1 MAVMLWKWEK
11 NNQKIKKI
19 YSDWANFYLER
30 AGHQNFISDLQVD
43 VCNGVLLA
51 RVIEAVIGEKLT
63 VNSYPKTASQMIDNI
78 EQCLYCLTVKGVN
91 TQGLL
96 AKDIKDGNLKSIL
109 GLFFALSRFKQLQQK
124 TLQEKKENSEGG
136 KNSNHRQAQ
145 TQPSKPTVP
154 PRVSSVSTQQRASIP
169 PIQPPKAI
177 PGSHAASRKQTPD
190 KSSHP
195 RVTVTTAPSQT
206 SRALSQHPKVTVLPS
221 HHQQTEKE
229 KIIDVKHPNQV
240 SLSLSSSSGR
250 RATTGKT
257 RSPTG
262 RSHVKVSAQ
271 IRIAPTVSSVSQ
283 ASTNLK
289 SSTDMASK
297 IPTPKSAKSSQGSKI
312 VPPSTNIRQ
321 MGKVVR
327 STPQPQAHS
336 QGDDE
341 DTGKLV
347 ENGSNI
353 KPPVNINTIPS
364 KKIPN
369 PRSPTPTS
377 RIVVN
382 KVPAAMQQQQQQQ
395 NAKHN
400 NSKNSMLTK
409 LKFFA
414 KENAGNKDKNHAKE
428 KIDSIPK
435 TPPSKLKTKDTKGKA
450 SVKDKCGREIPQR
463 KVNSQSKGGFKTKSE
478 SNSSIGTTGSNTS
491 SSSAMNSPTSSAG
504 PIPGS
509 GIQKKTGQKTI
520 PRPVTGHKA
529 RDSPASQKRELEKP
543 TVGRK
548 ADSRRSSNSS
558 AFSDE
563 SYDTKSSI
571 SSPQTRVKKSSS
583 RLPSPGQR
591 TTSAGGKKLLLIKPK
606 TNTSASSQG
615 SSVPS
620 QGRGIPRPAGS
631 GIKTGLKPPVNYQTL
646 PKKTTVTPA
655 KVAHEQPVEGKEE
668 EESVT
673 RIPSRGGVYST
684 FPGPQKPR
692 MQVKD
697 MSMKETDDD
706 ANKSNDVQVHR
717 IAPKSDIAP
726 GSYSSLPRV
735 TGPSTSY
742 PGSPTPGS
750 CHSPSRGVLE
760 RKPSCQNTATV
771 APFNYTGSRPSS
783 KEFSEIGMHS
793 PHTPESTPGT
803 PCNISVSSGTSES
816 SVIFRP
822 LSDSEEVCTTY
833 TNDKAVTTFGTPK
846 AQRSQKIMAGCQTA
860 GENLEMTVMNVT
872 AETSIGSQSTMETTF
887 DDNVITRLTSSP
899 SKNQKSAQSSPQIT
913 KGTAHGGIKSSISP
927 LLTDM
932 NLLNTSSVLTQTD
945 TMSAYINNTYP
956 FRSNVN
962 RFIPASSLSKLVSSP
977 IRRTISNR
985 SHLSDL
991 QFSEQAI
998 LDECDDVINED
1009 IASGYMSEG
1018 DILQP
1023 SQQLDMTS
1031 GYMSEGGGMMYT
1043 KRLLM
1048 STNPYQDGMTAVR
1061 ECLGQDLDL
1070 SDNDSIGDSSSISSG
1085 ISDTIADISTDEN
1098 FFSSPT
1104 HRRSRRDTKDTGV
1117 KTAGQGL
1124 AARHKEVNNN
1134 EDKDITVTKRQS
1146 DSGNIWRK
1154 PEGRFHGPRSPSESG
1169 DSEDFT
1175 FDERGGMMR
1184 SSAKNSGVR
1193 RNQKLG
1199 GQMCEANGTK
1209 PQRIK
1214 SITDKFEDGKSSS
1227 EKRSQLAMRQH
1238 AGIGKGQNFGYGRRN
1253 GSMAGSNNIGSRLAG
1268 VSKPQ
1273 LTKPGQSAMRE
1284 ADAKSTSAMKAKI
1297 TSPNAQQT
1305 KSFIKP
1311 NAPTGSQLVNSS
1323 TCKGMDKSNG
1333 HVPAISP
1340 VNASNN
1346 AITKSDTR
1354 ARLVSSP
1361 AGPVTLSI
1369 SAVGNQK
1376 IQTTIKS
1383 SDNNVPRS
1391 HSAQYVTNDQK
1402 EDPKSTN
1409 SHLTVASDSE
1419 AMMLKSSKRS
1429 PSILS
1434 VFGRGKAS
1442 SESGRSSGINGQREE
1457 DTIISNP
1464 FASLNMSDKY
1474 IDPINEM
1481 HMRAGMHRGQHL
1493 PGTAYSS
1500 TPYSSST
1507 LPIRGQAAK
1516 KHQSRGGQ
1524 MNLMLRNGVLGPAPA
1539 LQQHTDSGS
1548 IESLD
1553 STNSNLSIMS
1563 KATSERYGLT
1573 SGISSLTRSN
1583 SIRSTLSEKIL
1594 SRPMTLKELDES
1606 VWNRSN
1612 SLANVTD
1619 APSSPTGSTIS
1630 QPAMPSHYPYGQ
1642 LGMVAS
1648 MGRSSSISSSS
1659 GLGLRLRNGVMSLE
1673 DRQRQTL
1680 SVGSYNDPSNPT
1692 GSSLSLSS
1700 SSSIYTPEERSL
1712 LEMRRLKHELERS
1725 QDKVGNLTSQVHTNA
1740 HVVAAFEQSLSSMT
1754 NRLQKLSTTSEQ
1766 KESELQELR
1775 TRIEH
1780 LKDQQSD
1787 REGTLRRHSSA
1798 SRHNST
1804 SSNLSRQQSSESI
1817 SSIGSLNSMSSV
1829 GSAMTDTEIDK
1840 KKKKKNWIPSPTGE
1854 KQTEYRCSTLPAK
1867 LPKDFCVQP
1876 SSENTIDTN
1885 PDLSGKTKGL
1895 GQALTEIRSSF
1906 RSAFSRKKKTSGT
1919 TTDVEDYEGAT
1930 TAVNNMGMKTS
1941 ASTPAI
1947 FDLEQANETID
1958 QLKKQLRERESKLTD
1973 VKLEALNS
1981 QHQVEQLRDQ
1991 MSKLRNEVTT
2001 LKQENDRLARQMQG
2015 RRNLNT
2021 SPSQVSLSSGS
2032 SSTKRLSRESLDR
2045 QRLSF
2050 ASDHSGSLDILL
2062 DDSST
2067 TNGQRITI
2075 AVASGSFDDTKHPEN
2090 NQDGTI
2096 LIGSVGIS
2104 TKTNWDALDSVVR
2117 RIFKEYIL
2125 RIDPATNLGL
2135 STESIH
2141 SYIVGEITR
2150 TKDSDPPMLLPCGY
2164 LVGDNTSITIQL
2176 KGVMQSSPDSLVFET
2191 LIPKPILQR
2200 YISLL
2205 MEHRRIILCGP
2216 SGTGKTFLAQK
2227 LAAHIVQRSG
2237 KEVTDSSIAVYNV
2250 DHKTSKELRQY
2261 LTNLAEQCESD
2272 SPDIAKV
2279 VILDNLH
2286 HVTSLSDVFNGFLS
2300 YKYQRCPYIIGTM
2313 SQASCSTTNLQ
2324 LHHNFRW
2331 VLCAN
2336 HMEPVKGFLGR
2347 YLRRKLVE
2355 NEVGKNMH
2363 NNDLIRI
2370 LDWIPKVWIH
2380 LNKFLETHSSS
2391 DVTIG
2396 PRLFL
2401 SCPVDIPGSQVWFT
2415 DLWNYSIVPY
2425 LLEAVR
2431 EGLQLYGRKA
2441 SWDDPSEW
2449 VVDSY
2454 PWTPN
2459 SSQEWPSLL
2468 RLRPEDVGFDGYRE
2482 HIGTKGSQGTQSDVE
2497 GDPLLT
2503 MLMQLQEAA
2512 NYSGPQ
2518 SCDSDTSSLNSVG
2531 ISNERLHD
2539 VAIESV
2545 L

>member
-11 NNQKIKKI
+11 NNQKIKKV

-30 AGHQNFISDLQVD
+30 AGHRSLINDLQVD

-51 RVIEAVIGEKLT
+51 RVIESVIGDKLT
-63 VNSYPKTASQMIDNI
+63 VNSHPKSASQMIDNI
-78 EQCLYCLTVKGVN
+78 ERCLYYLTIKGVN

-124 TLQEKKENSEGG
+124 AHQENSSGAQD
-136 KNSNHRQAQ
+136 SHPPQRQQ
-145 TQPSKPTVP
+145 TKPTVP
-154 PRVSSVSTQQRASIP
+154 PRVSSVPTQQRGSIP

-177 PGSHAASRKQTPD
+177 PGSQKLVSGARHQKPSGST
-190 KSSHP
+190 HP
-195 RVTVTTAPSQT
+195 RVTVSTTPSSQA
-206 SRALSQHPKVTVLPS
+206 SRPLPQHPKVTVLPS
-221 HHQQTEKE
+221 HHQQSGKS
-229 KIIDVKHPNQV
+229 HQQFV
-240 SLSLSSSSGR
+240 SPSTSGR
-250 RATTGKT
+250 RILSPKA

-262 RSHVKVSAQ
+262 KAHVTVSAE
-271 IRIAPTVSSVSQ
+271 ISISSVNAQVTQ
-283 ASTNLK
+283 ASLK
-289 SSTDMASK
+289 TSTTAAAAAAAADMASR
-297 IPTPKSAKSSQGSKI
+297 IPTPKCAKSTQGSKL

-321 MGKVVR
+321 GEKNRMPA
-327 STPQPQAHS
+327 SQPSAQTR
-336 QGDDE
+336 GDE
-341 DTGKLV
+341 DETMKVV
-347 ENGSNI
+347 ENGSGI
-353 KPPVNINTIPS
+353 KPPVNINTIP
-364 KKIPN
+364 KKAAN

-382 KVPAAMQQQQQQQ
+382 KIPAAMQQQ
-395 NAKHN
+395 NAKQN
-400 NSKNSMLTK
+400 NTKNSMLTK
-409 LKFFA
+409 LKFFG
-414 KENAGNKDKNHAKE
+414 KENAGAKDKINTKD
-428 KIDSIPK
+428 KTDSMPK
-435 TPPSKLKTKDTKGKA
+435 TPPSKLKSKDSKGKA
-450 SVKDKCGREIPQR
+450 SAKEKSGREIPQR
-463 KVNSQSKGGFKTKSE
+463 KVSQNKSGFKTKSE

-491 SSSAMNSPTSSAG
+491 STSSAMNSPTSSAG
-504 PIPGS
+504 PTI
-509 GIQKKTGQKTI
+509 GIQKKSGQKAI
-520 PRPVTGHKA
+520 PRPVTGLKA
-529 RDSPASQKRELEKP
+529 RDSPASQRRELEKP
-543 TVGRK
+543 TSGRS
-548 ADSRRSSNSS
+548 SRRSSNSS
-558 AFSDE
+558 AFSED

-571 SSPQTRVKKSSS
+571 SSPQTRVKKATS

-591 TTSAGGKKLLLIKPK
+591 TTSTGGKKSMLAKSKPI
-606 TNTSASSQG
+606 TSAPSNTT
-615 SSVPS
+615 PS
-620 QGRGIPRPAGS
+620 QSTRTIPRPPGS

-646 PKKTTVTPA
+646 PRKSAITAVTTAPEKAV
-655 KVAHEQPVEGKEE
+655 KDKQQEE
-668 EESVT
+668 EVT
-673 RIPSRGGVYST
+673 SRIPSRGGVYST
-684 FPGPQKPR
+684 FPGPQKSK
-692 MQVKD
+692 MTVKD
-697 MSMKETDDD
+697 RRAKETEDGD
-706 ANKSNDVQVHR
+706 SEQSEEVQVHR
-717 IAPKSDIAP
+717 IASKSEV

-735 TGPSTSY
+735 TGPSPSY
-742 PGSPTPGS
+742 PGSPGS

-783 KEFSEIGMHS
+783 KDFSEVGMHS

-803 PCNISVSSGTSES
+803 PCNISISSGTSEN
-816 SVIFRP
+816 SVIFKP
-822 LSDSEEVCTTY
+822 MTESEEVCTTY
-833 TNDKAVTTFGTPK
+833 TNDRAVTTFGTPK
-846 AQRSQKIMAGCQTA
+846 SQRSQKIMTA
-860 GENLEMTVMNVT
+860 RQISGESVEMTVMTVAADT
-872 AETSIGSQSTMETTF
+872 IGSQSTMETTF

-899 SKNQKSAQSSPQIT
+899 AKSQKSGQGSPPA
-913 KGTAHGGIKSSISP
+913 KGTPHAGFKTSVSP
-927 LLTDM
+927 LLNDI
-932 NLLNTSSVLTQTD
+932 NALNMSSVLTQTD
-945 TMSAYINNTYP
+945 TMSSYISNTYP

-962 RFIPASSLSKLVSSP
+962 RFIPAPSLSKLASGP
-977 IRRTISNR
+977 MRRTISNR

-998 LDECDDVINED
+998 LDACDDVINED
-1009 IASGYMSEG
+1009 VASGYMSEG

-1023 SQQLDMTS
+1023 NQQHDNS

-1043 KRLLM
+1043 KRLLLD
-1048 STNPYQDGMTAVR
+1048 SRPYQDGMAAVR

-1070 SDNDSIGDSSSISSG
+1070 SDNDSIEDSSSISSG

-1104 HRRSRRDTKDTGV
+1104 HRRSRSDGKESGL
-1117 KTAGQGL
+1117 KSAL
-1124 AARHKEVNNN
+1124 AARRKEVNNN
-1134 EDKDITVTKRQS
+1134 EKDEDSTITKNRS
-1146 DSGNIWRK
+1146 DSGNVWRK
-1154 PEGRFHGPRSPSESG
+1154 PEGRLHRARSPSESG

-1175 FDERGGMMR
+1175 LDESGRIMR
-1184 SSAKNSGVR
+1184 SSTKNSGVR
-1193 RNQKLG
+1193 RSGGGKLSD
-1199 GQMCEANGTK
+1199 ANGTK

-1214 SITDKFEDGKSSS
+1214 SLTDKFEDGKSSS
-1227 EKRSQLAMRQH
+1227 EKRSQIAMRQH
-1238 AGIGKGQNFGYGRRN
+1238 GKGQSFGYGRKN
-1253 GSMAGSNNIGSRLAG
+1253 GSLTTSNSIGSRLANI
-1268 VSKPQ
+1268 SKQ
-1273 LTKPGQSAMRE
+1273 DQSAIRE

-1297 TSPNAQQT
+1297 TSPNSQS
-1305 KSFIKP
+1305 KSFTKP
-1311 NAPTGSQLVNSS
+1311 NAPTGN
-1323 TCKGMDKSNG
+1323 TKTEKSNG
-1333 HVPAISP
+1333 HIPVLSP
-1340 VNASNN
+1340 VNTSNN
-1346 AITKSDTR
+1346 ASTKSDTR
-1354 ARLVSSP
+1354 ARLVASP

-1383 SDNNVPRS
+1383 PDKNVPRS
-1391 HSAQYVTNDQK
+1391 HSAQYVTKDQK
-1402 EDPKSTN
+1402 EFEDAKYS
-1409 SHLTVASDSE
+1409 SSQTVASDSE
-1419 AMMLKSSKRS
+1419 AMLKNSKRA
-1429 PSILS
+1429 PSILTL
-1434 VFGRGKAS
+1434 FGRGGKGG
-1442 SESGRSSGINGQREE
+1442 SEGGRGAGMNNQREE

-1493 PGTAYSS
+1493 PGTAYTSS
-1500 TPYSSST
+1500 PYSSST

-1516 KHQSRGGQ
+1516 KLQAQGGQ
-1524 MNLMLRNGVLGPAPA
+1524 MNLMLRNGVLSPAPA
-1539 LQQHTDSGS
+1539 FQQTHESGS
-1548 IESLD
+1548 IESLE
-1553 STNSNLSIMS
+1553 SNSSNLSLMS

-1573 SGISSLTRSN
+1573 SSGMSPLTRSN
-1583 SIRSTLSEKIL
+1583 SIRSTLSEKML
-1594 SRPMTLKELDES
+1594 SRPLTLKELDES

-1612 SLANVTD
+1612 SLVNVTD
-1619 APSSPTGSTIS
+1619 PPASPTGSTVS
-1630 QPAMPSHYPYGQ
+1630 QPAMPSSHYPYGQ
-1642 LGMVAS
+1642 LGIGS
-1648 MGRSSSISSSS
+1648 SIGRSSSISTSS

-1673 DRQRQTL
+1673 DRQRQTM
-1680 SVGSYNDPSNPT
+1680 SVGSFKDSSNPS
-1692 GSSLSLSS
+1692 GSAMSLSS

-1712 LEMRRLKHELERS
+1712 FEMRRLKHELERS

-1775 TRIEH
+1775 SRIEH
-1780 LKDQQSD
+1780 LKDEQSAA
-1787 REGTLRRHSSA
+1787 EGTIRRHSSA

-1804 SSNLSRQQSSESI
+1804 SSNLSRQHSSDSI

-1840 KKKKKNWIPSPTGE
+1840 KKKKKNWLQIPSPTGD
-1854 KQTEYRCSTLPAK
+1854 KTTEYRCNTLPAK
-1867 LPKDFCVQP
+1867 LPKDFSVH
-1876 SSENTIDTN
+1876 SGSESVTEQNQDI
-1885 PDLSGKTKGL
+1885 SGKTKGL

-1919 TTDVEDYEGAT
+1919 TTDVEDYEST
-1930 TAVNNMGMKTS
+1930 TSVPTNVGMKTS

-1991 MSKLRNEVTT
+1991 MAKLRNEVTT

-2045 QRLSF
+2045 QRFSF

-2062 DDSST
+2062 DDSSGTT

-2075 AVASGSFDDTKHPEN
+2075 AVATGSFDETKNSEDTKES
-2090 NQDGTI
+2090 TI
-2096 LIGSVGIS
+2096 LIGTVGIS
-2104 TKTNWDALDSVVR
+2104 TKTNWDSLDSVVR

-2164 LVGDNTSITIQL
+2164 LVGNNTSITIQL
-2176 KGVMQSSPDSLVFET
+2176 KGVRQSSPDSLVFET

-2205 MEHRRIILCGP
+2205 MEHRRIVLCGP

-2237 KEVTDSSIAVYNV
+2237 KEVTDNSIAVYNV

-2261 LTNLAEQCESD
+2261 LKNLAEQCESN
-2272 SPDIAKV
+2272 SPDVAKV

-2355 NEVGKNMH
+2355 NEVSKNVH

-2468 RLRPEDVGFDGYRE
+2468 RLRPADVGFDGYRE
-2482 HIGTKGSQGTQSDVE
+2482 HTGTKGSQGTQSDVE

-2518 SCDSDTSSLNSVG
+2518 SCDSDTSSLNSIG
-2531 ISNERLHD
+2531 MSNERLHD